1 MVAGCTAF
9 GWMTLQGNK
18 SEGTDLHS
26 RAAQLIGIT
35 REQAKVT
42 DEFSYDWRSLHRSLI
57 SLSLRLTAINPGK
70 PGLAGFIEAEDDGSG
85 GGNWS

>member
-1 MVAGCTAF
+1 
-9 GWMTLQGNK
+9 MTLQGNK

-42 DEFSYDWRSLHRSLI
+42 DEFSYDWHSLHRSLI
-57 SLSLRLTAINPGK
+57 SLSLSLCLTAIIPGE

-85 GGNWS
+85 GGNWR